1 MELERGNFLKPTDTE
16 GVWEFNM
23 VERDIVYEVNGLE
36 SGMLHACL
44 LH

>member
-23 VERDIVYEVNGLE
+23 VERDIVYEVRELALKDHLTVG
-36 SGMLHACL
+36 
-44 LH
+44 